1 MEYLVVNRTRESDIA
16 RVRATGSFLS
26 RALGLMFR
34 RNLKEDEGLLI
45 EFPVW
50 MKKPS
55 LHSFFMFFPID
66 VIFINKNLKVVEKG
80 LLKPWKL
87 YSPANE
93 SSYVL
98 ELPEGKA
105 IKVEVDDVLEFRK
118 L

>member
-1 MEYLVVNRTRESDIA
+1 MNRTKKNDIA
-16 RVRATGSFLS
+16 RAKVTGSFFS

-45 EFPVW
+45 EFPAW

-87 YSPANE
+87 YTPAHE
-93 SSYVL
+93 SNYVL
-98 ELPEGKA
+98 ELHEGKA
-105 IKVEVDDVLEFRK
+105 IKVEVGDVMEFRK